1 VERFIGDVNIEIRYG
16 EDGVQHMIL
25 NGDDVTDEI
34 RTPEMSA
41 IASQIAKQP
50 VVREYLLEM
59 QRDMAKKHNV
69 IMDGRDIG
77 TVVLPRAEVKIFLTA
92 SAEVRAQRRFQELA
106 EKGEKVTY
114 EQVLADLQARDENDR
129 SRKLAPLKQAADAV
143 LLDTGD
149 LDLDQSA
156 AAIEAIIREKTGL

>member
-1 VERFIGDVNIEIRYG
+1 
-16 EDGVQHMIL
+16 
-25 NGDDVTDEI
+25 
-34 RTPEMSA
+34 
-41 IASQIAKQP
+41 
-50 VVREYLLEM
+50 
-59 QRDMAKKHNV
+59 
-69 IMDGRDIG
+69 
-77 TVVLPRAEVKIFLTA
+77 VKIFLTA